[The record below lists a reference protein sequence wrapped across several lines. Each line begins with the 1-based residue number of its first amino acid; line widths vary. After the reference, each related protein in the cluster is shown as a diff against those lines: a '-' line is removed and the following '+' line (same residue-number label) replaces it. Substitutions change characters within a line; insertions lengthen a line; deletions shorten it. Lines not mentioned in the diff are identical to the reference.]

1 MIYAEGL
8 IVGLL
13 AYLIGSINS
22 SILVGKLWKKVDVR
36 DYGSGNAG
44 ATNTLRT
51 LGLGPAALVI
61 LGDVLKGVIAV
72 LLGRIFLGE
81 IGGIV
86 AGISVV
92 VGHNWPVFFQ
102 FKGGKGIL
110 TSAAVIIMITPPIG
124 AYVMAAAVIIIA
136 LTRYVSLGSLVGA
149 VLLPL
154 MVVMMKSEDTNLII
168 FSAILAVLAIYK
180 HRSNIKRLL
189 NGTESKIGSKK
200 Q

>member
-22 SILVGKLWKKVDVR
+22 SILLGKIWKKVDVR

-51 LGLGPAALVI
+51 LGLGPAVLVI
-61 LGDVLKGVIAV
+61 LGDVLKGVAAV
-72 LLGRIFLGE
+72 LLGRIFAGE
-81 IGGIV
+81 IGGTV

-92 VGHNWPVFFQ
+92 GGHNWPVFFQ

-110 TSAAVIIMITPPIG
+110 TSAAVIIMVTPQIG
-124 AYVMAAAVIIIA
+124 TTVMVSAIIIIA
-136 LTRYVSLGSLVGA
+136 ITRYVSLGSLAGA

-168 FSAILAVLAIYK
+168 FSVILAVLAIYK

>member
-1 MIYAEGL
+1 LIYAEGL

>member
-51 LGLGPAALVI
+51 LGLGPAILVI
-61 LGDVLKGVIAV
+61 LGDVLKGVVAV
-72 LLGRIFLGE
+72 LLGWAFVGV

-92 VGHNWPVFFQ
+92 VGHNWPIFFQ

-110 TSAAVIIMITPPIG
+110 TSAVVIIMVTPKIG
-124 AYVMAAAVIIIA
+124 VAVMLIAVIIIA
-136 LTRYVSLGSLVGA
+136 ITRYVSLGSLAGA
-149 VLLPL
+149 LLLPL

-168 FSAILAVLAIYK
+168 FSAILAMLAIYK
-180 HRSNIKRLL
+180 HRSNIRRLL
-189 NGTESKIGSKK
+189 NGTESKMGSKK
-200 Q
+200 K